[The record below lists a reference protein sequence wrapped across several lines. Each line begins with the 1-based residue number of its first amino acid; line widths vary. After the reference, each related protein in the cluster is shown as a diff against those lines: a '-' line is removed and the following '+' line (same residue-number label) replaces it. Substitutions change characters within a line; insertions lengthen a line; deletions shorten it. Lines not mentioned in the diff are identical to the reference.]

1 MDSYSGVAN
10 RVRYYRDDKGLEVD
24 AILECGTKWAAIEVK
39 LSDTKADEGAS
50 NLLKLRDR
58 VTSNPAAKN
67 AEPAFLAVIVGR
79 GSLAYM
85 RDDGVLVIPT
95 ALLGA

>member
-1 MDSYSGVAN
+1 M
-10 RVRYYRDDKGLEVD
+10 
-24 AILECGTKWAAIEVK
+24 
-39 LSDTKADEGAS
+39 
-50 NLLKLRDR
+50 KLRDR
-58 VTSNPAAKN
+58 VTSNPDAKN

-85 RDDGVLVIPT
+85 RDDDVLVIPA